1 MNQWE
6 IVLQLALRFIVIALW
21 VGSVALLLSSSP
33 VQSIVIEPLAAAIGL
48 VFSSVWTIGKGRAQD
63 GFESSLSRAKQLDSR
78 LRQTTDLF
86 LFAILAA
93 LLGLMERRVVFAFLG
108 VGAYSA
114 CAAAL
119 GSFWRALFMV

>member
-48 VFSSVWTIGKGRAQD
+48 VFSSVWTIGKGRVQD
-63 GFESSLSRAKQLDSR
+63 GFESSLEANDGFVSFRDFGR
-78 LRQTTDLF
+78 L
-86 LFAILAA
+86 AW
-93 LLGLMERRVVFAFLG
+93 LGGMERRVVFAFLG